1 MQLFEGAQVFTT
13 EMGGRSLSIETGVL
27 AAQAGGAVTV
37 RYGDTVLLATATMSR
52 DVRPDINFFP
62 LTVEFEERL
71 YAAGRIPGSFQRREG
86 RPGDESILLSR
97 LVDRPLR
104 PLFPKGFVNEVQII
118 ITVLASDNENLMGP
132 LAIIAA
138 SAALH
143 ISDIPWNGPIGGAT
157 VGFVDGEFVI
167 NPTASNMQHSS
178 LDLTIAGT
186 SDNILMVEAGARE
199 IPEDMMLDALK
210 LAHESMLPVISVIEE
225 MQSQVGKT
233 KVSDYAIAL
242 PSEATQSTV
251 KELAAAKISA
261 ALAAGLDKH
270 GLKETLNGIQSEV
283 KAHFAAQVEAGAAS
297 TPYVG
302 DAFDAVLK
310 EATRQRILNTGI
322 RPDGRTTTEIRPIR
336 VQVGKLPRVHGS
348 GLFMRGETHVLS
360 VATLGTPGDAQRLDN
375 LQPADAKRYMHHYNF
390 PPFSTGEAYPMR
402 GPKRREIGHGALAER
417 ALVAVIPEG
426 FPYTLRVVS
435 EVVSSNGSTSMGS
448 VCGSTLALMDAGVP
462 ITAPVSG
469 IAMGL
474 VQDQDSGAY
483 KVLSDIQ
490 GMEDALGDMDFKVAG
505 TEHGITALQMDL
517 KIKGLD
523 FEILRLALAQARE
536 GRMYIL
542 GKMMD
547 VLPEPRQQMSE
558 FAPRILTINI
568 DPEKIGKVIGPGGK
582 VVRSLQE
589 EYSVKIDIEED
600 GTIYVSGEG
609 SKAEQA
615 LEQIANMTEEVEVGK
630 IYTGTVVRVEPYGAF
645 LNILPGVDG
654 MVHISQLADYRVDKV
669 EDIANLGDELT
680 AMVVGVDGG
689 KVRMSRQAVL
699 EGWSVEEAQSRDS
712 GGGGR
717 GGDRGGDR
725 GDRRNG
731 GDRGDRRGG
740 DRGGRG
746 GGSGDRGGD
755 RGDRRGGDRGPRR

>member
-1 MQLFEGAQVFTT
+1 
-13 EMGGRSLSIETGVL
+13 
-27 AAQAGGAVTV
+27 
-37 RYGDTVLLATATMSR
+37 
-52 DVRPDINFFP
+52 
-62 LTVEFEERL
+62 
-71 YAAGRIPGSFQRREG
+71 
-86 RPGDESILLSR
+86 
-97 LVDRPLR
+97 
-104 PLFPKGFVNEVQII
+104 
-118 ITVLASDNENLMGP
+118 
-132 LAIIAA
+132 
-138 SAALH
+138 
-143 ISDIPWNGPIGGAT
+143 
-157 VGFVDGEFVI
+157 
-167 NPTASNMQHSS
+167 
-178 LDLTIAGT
+178 
-186 SDNILMVEAGARE
+186 
-199 IPEDMMLDALK
+199 
-210 LAHESMLPVISVIEE
+210 
-225 MQSQVGKT
+225 
-233 KVSDYAIAL
+233 
-242 PSEATQSTV
+242 
-251 KELAAAKISA
+251 
-261 ALAAGLDKH
+261 
-270 GLKETLNGIQSEV
+270 
-283 KAHFAAQVEAGAAS
+283 
-297 TPYVG
+297 
-302 DAFDAVLK
+302 
-310 EATRQRILNTGI
+310 
-322 RPDGRTTTEIRPIR
+322 
-336 VQVGKLPRVHGS
+336 
-348 GLFMRGETHVLS
+348 
-360 VATLGTPGDAQRLDN
+360 
-375 LQPADAKRYMHHYNF
+375 MHHYNF

-417 ALVAVIPEG
+417 ALVAVIPDD

-435 EVVSSNGSTSMGS
+435 EAVSSNGSTSMGS

-474 VQDQDSGAY
+474 VQDQESGAY

-490 GMEDALGDMDFKVAG
+490 GLEDALGDMDFKVAG
-505 TEHGITALQMDL
+505 TEHGITAVQMDL

-523 FEILRLALAQARE
+523 FEILRQALEQARE
-536 GRMYIL
+536 GRMHIL

-568 DPEKIGKVIGPGGK
+568 DPEKIGKIIGPGGK

-609 SKAEQA
+609 TKAEQA

-645 LNILPGVDG
+645 INILPGVDG

-680 AMVVGVDGG
+680 AMVVDVEGG

-699 EGWSVEEAQSRDS
+699 ENWTVEEAQSRDRGGR
-712 GGGGR
+712 GGGG

-725 GDRRNG
+725 GDRRNGG

-746 GGSGDRGGD
+746 GD